1 MDRITEVA
9 AEVWQPFPPEALAGP
24 EGLAAEAQEGRG
36 ETQATMQTRQTP
48 QQHLGLQIQEAE
60 VEPVGLCII
69 TELTGMPIMVEQE
82 DLALF

>member
-24 EGLAAEAQEGRG
+24 EGLVAEAQEIRG
-36 ETQATMQTRQTP
+36 EIQATMQTPQIP

-60 VEPVGLCII
+60 VEPVGPSII
-69 TELTGMPIMVEQE
+69 TEVNGIQIMVEQE